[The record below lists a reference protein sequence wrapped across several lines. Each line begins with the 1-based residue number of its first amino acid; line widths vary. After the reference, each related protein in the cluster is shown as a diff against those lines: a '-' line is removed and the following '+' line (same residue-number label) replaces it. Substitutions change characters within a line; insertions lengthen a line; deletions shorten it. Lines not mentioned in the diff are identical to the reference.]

1 MYDSAQEAREFVG
14 RDRAEAVA
22 KAAGYFGLPQEDLAI
37 AEPEIGSIAGL
48 GARAVVVA
56 YPKTASPPRRGGGG
70 GGGAP
75 EPRRGREDRGD
86 RGPRRDDDR
95 GGRGGRGGRDRDG
108 GRGPRREARE
118 PREERDAP
126 REFREP
132 RGDVE
137 RAPMRAVEASSS
149 EPSVGTTTGALG
161 ELGNFVKGLVERM
174 ELGPFEITETTE
186 NDALVV
192 IQVRGAAAQR
202 LVGGEGRTVDAM
214 QLLANQVSI
223 RVGGDD
229 APRIVLDVEGDADQ
243 REVYLTRVAERA
255 ASRAR
260 ETGRPVA
267 LEAMNPKDRRTVHVA
282 LREADGIATMSVGD
296 GRYRQVVVV
305 PDNAPEYEEAKRYE
319 SQSARETRD

>member
-1 MYDSAQEAREFVG
+1 MYDSTQEAREFVG

-22 KAAGYFGLPQEDLAI
+22 KAAGYFGLPQEELAI
-37 AEPEIGSIAGL
+37 AEPEVGSIAGL
-48 GARAVVVA
+48 GA
-56 YPKTASPPRRGGGG
+56 
-70 GGGAP
+70 
-75 EPRRGREDRGD
+75 

-95 GGRGGRGGRDRDG
+95 GGRGGRGGRDRSDREG
-108 GRGPRREARE
+108 GRGRREARE
-118 PREERDAP
+118 EQP
-126 REFREP
+126 REFRESP
-132 RGDVE
+132 AE
-137 RAPMRAVEASSS
+137 RPARAVEASSS
-149 EPSVGTTTGALG
+149 EPSVGTATGELG
-161 ELGNFVKGLVERM
+161 ELGSFVKGLVERM
-174 ELGPFEITETTE
+174 DLGPFEITETSE
-186 NDALVV
+186 NEALVV
-192 IQVRGAAAQR
+192 VQVRGAAAQR

-223 RVGGDD
+223 RISGDD
-229 APRIVLDVEGDADQ
+229 APRVVLDVEGDAEQ

-319 SQSARETRD
+319 SQSQRESRD